1 MRNYCFWGFLLSLP
15 GINFALNCSDHAEVV
30 PRKILSGILLKENY
44 KTDYNTDMN
53 NRRST
58 VV

>member
-1 MRNYCFWGFLLSLP
+1 
-15 GINFALNCSDHAEVV
+15 VV